1 VCLKIYIS
9 GVLHFP
15 FVNVNVALM
24 ICSVRLFFILI
35 GGEKDIGFDCGQ
47 INECLADFLESF
59 YVFTG
64 SLMQLCFSSCSL
76 CFSSLTPSSSF
87 FSLLFQHFPA
97 SVFCVSSWVVRR
109 HWLCF
114 YIRVLFIG
122 LMFIVFRHCFHL
134 IPFLCLMMSIT
145 KKEEKNM
152 FRGDLVVFLFLVG
165 FQNYPMQNKWQ

>member
-1 VCLKIYIS
+1 MCLKIYIS

-64 SLMQLCFSSCSL
+64 SISDAALLLFMQFMFLLFDTIL
-76 CFSSLTPSSSF
+76 IFFFFVIPTFSSLCVLCFLLGCTSSLVMF
-87 FSLLFQHFPA
+87 LHTCFVYWTYVH
-97 SVFCVSSWVVRR
+97 CVSSLFSSHSFFVSNDEHYKKRR
-109 HWLCF
+109 
-114 YIRVLFIG
+114 
-122 LMFIVFRHCFHL
+122 
-134 IPFLCLMMSIT
+134 
-145 KKEEKNM
+145 KKH
-152 FRGDLVVFLFLVG
+152 V
-165 FQNYPMQNKWQ
+165 